1 MFEKTMM
8 DNVFEVFE
16 TEDEAVNDVPR
27 SIASER

>member
-1 MFEKTMM
+1 ML